1 MNKSELCVSIANRV
15 GMSQASVEEVLDAF
29 VEIALDRLAD
39 GEKVQLYRFGT
50 FDIREREERQ
60 VYNPK
65 TETYT
70 RIAQRRSVVF
80 KPGKELKDLRKEL

>member
-29 VEIALDRLAD
+29 VEVVLDRLAD
-39 GEKVQLYRFGT
+39 GEKVQLYGFGT

-60 VYNPK
+60 MYNPQK
-65 TETYT
+65 DAFTT
-70 RIAQRRSVVF
+70 IAHRRSVIF
-80 KPGKELKDLRKEL
+80 KPGKELKDLREVL